1 MTPREANESGEA
13 RIAVIIPCYR
23 EGDLVL
29 DAVNSVREHEPI
41 ELVVVDDGSDDEP
54 TQASLER
61 LESDG
66 VRVVRHDRNRGLS
79 AARST
84 GLEVTRAPY
93 VFPLDSDD
101 LAVPYVL
108 GQMANRVDEH
118 PEAAVCYGDY
128 VEFGG
133 LERIRTVPTRI
144 DPFRLAYT
152 NEYPVSALFRRD
164 MLEAVGA
171 WHPID
176 AYEDWHL
183 WMTVAERGIPGIHF
197 GFGLITYRRRIH
209 RQRML
214 ARAKGEHRRLYS
226 RLRDD
231 HSRLF
236 AELANHRAR
245 SHLHPVRKLLY
256 PLIYGARPR
265 FRWEHRVK
273 AIGEQLRIW
282 TLER

>member
-1 MTPREANESGEA
+1 LTPREANESGEA

-29 DAVNSVREHEPI
+29 DAVHSVREHEPI

-108 GQMANRVDEH
+108 GQMANRLDEH

-133 LERIRTVPTRI
+133 LERIRAVPTRI

-152 NEYPVSALFRRD
+152 NEYPASALFRRNV
-164 MLEAVGA
+164 LEGVGG
-171 WHPID
+171 WTPIE

-183 WMTVAERGIPGIHF
+183 WMTLAERGMTGLHF
-197 GFGLITYRRRIH
+197 GFGLITYRRRLG

-214 ARAKGEHRRLYS
+214 AKAKAFHPRLYARLRADHPRLFNEVAVNRRRS
-226 RLRDD
+226 RLHPARK
-231 HSRLF
+231 RLYPIIYGS
-236 AELANHRAR
+236 RAR
-245 SHLHPVRKLLY
+245 FS
-256 PLIYGARPR
+256 
-265 FRWEHRVK
+265 WEYRVK
-273 AIGEQLRIW
+273 AVFERLRVW
-282 TLER
+282 RMQR